1 MSKKKTIP
9 KAKDIFFHKFDDLV
23 EWVKSYKGDEGYP
36 YEELEYEYGD
46 MLSEMCSWADAG
58 WEEDITREL
67 TEHLKSFIKILRKN
81 KVFKLCVD
89 MSDYIIDEFKKMGR
103 NLYWWNYMIYDE
115 FDWET
120 LEYKGPPRKWK
131 PI

>member
-1 MSKKKTIP
+1 MSKEKTIP
-9 KAKDIFFHKFDDLV
+9 KEGTIFKSFKGVV
-23 EWVKSYKGDEGYP
+23 EWVKNFDGNAVFP
-36 YEELEYEYGD
+36 YVDWEADYGNLLCELTD
-46 MLSEMCSWADAG
+46 WADAG
-58 WEEDITREL
+58 WEEDITKEL
-67 TEHLKSFIKILRKN
+67 KDTLHELVKDLKKN
-81 KVFKLCVD
+81 KVYICINT
-89 MSDYIIDEFKKMGR
+89 SDYYIDNAKKEGW